1 MNATLTIMSKIT
13 ACLQFL
19 PDPVGAREDVLLGAP
34 AASFQVQ
41 IWSRHPHPP
50 RLQHQLHLAQQLVK
64 LQHVAAAT
72 AVHEQGLN
80 DDSGLKT
87 TREPPWQMSP
97 LLLQEKP
104 VLQLVPIPQ
113 FLQFLALPASF
124 PRHLLNLGGAGW

>member
-1 MNATLTIMSKIT
+1 M
-13 ACLQFL
+13 
-19 PDPVGAREDVLLGAP
+19 
-34 AASFQVQ
+34 
-41 IWSRHPHPP
+41 
-50 RLQHQLHLAQQLVK
+50 K

-87 TREPPWQMSP
+87 TKEPPWQMSP

-113 FLQFLALPASF
+113 FLQFLALPASATSLIWEALGGVMCGEAEDA
-124 PRHLLNLGGAGW
+124 HLLQLG